1 MIAFKTRNIAVP
13 QFVIEREMPGVGN
26 LSSNELRE
34 ASQGSC
40 NVIRELGPD
49 IQWVHSYVTDEKI
62 YFIYRAPDAD
72 LIRKHAAKAG
82 FPANSVAQIKA
93 TIDPTTAESTA

>member
-1 MIAFKTRNIAVP
+1 MP
-13 QFVIEREMPGVGN
+13 QFVIEREMPGVGK

-49 IQWVHSYVTDEKI
+49 ILCVHSYVTDEKI
-62 YFIYRAPDAD
+62 YCIYRAPDAD
-72 LIRKHAAKAG
+72 LIRKHAEKAG